1 MWKTLCANVD
11 KHRQL
16 ILDTLDYIWKNPE
29 TGYREWKT
37 HAYLAGIFRDLGYPL
52 TEAGDIPGFY
62 TVVDTGRPGPEVLI
76 FGEMDGLIVP
86 THPEADPQTGAIHAC
101 GHAAQCAALVGIAAA
116 LREPGALD
124 GLCGRIRLCA
134 VPAEELIE
142 IAFRLELRKK
152 GVIRYMGGKTEFMH
166 RGYFDG
172 VDLAFMVH
180 TTASPVSNTNTG
192 NVGCLSKQVLFSGR
206 SAHAGGSPWNGVNA
220 LYAAQ
225 QGLGAINAIRETF
238 REKDHIRVHPII
250 TAGGSA
256 VNAIPD
262 RVALESY
269 IRSSNF
275 PAMLEANRRV
285 NRALV
290 GAALSLGA
298 NVDIQDSPGYAP
310 TQVSFPLLDVAE
322 EAAAAIEMPF
332 IRHGEIST
340 GSTDMGDVS
349 QIMPAI
355 HPYAAGAAGTGHG
368 SDYRIED
375 PDRACVTSAKWQV
388 AMLRLLLQNDAA
400 RARDILA
407 GFTPAFPSARAYLD
421 YIDSFVCSGER
432 ITYGEGSAEVKL

>member
-1 MWKTLCANVD
+1 MDKPYIAAVD
-11 KHRQL
+11 KHRRL
-16 ILDTLDYIWKNPE
+16 ILDTLDYIWNNPE

-37 HAYLAGIFRDLGYPL
+37 HAYLAETFRALGYQL
-52 TEAGDIPGFY
+52 CEAGDIPGFY
-62 TVVDTGRPGPEVLI
+62 TVLDTGRPGPELLI
-76 FGEMDGLIVP
+76 LGEMDSLIVP
-86 THPEADPQTGAIHAC
+86 THSQCDGETGAVHAC

-116 LREPGALD
+116 LQEPGALE

-142 IAFRLELRKK
+142 IGYRLELRQK

-180 TTASPVSNTNTG
+180 TTAGTDYLCKAG
-192 NVGCLSKQVLFSGR
+192 MIGCLSKQVIYSGR
-206 SAHAGGSPWNGVNA
+206 SAHAGGCPWNGINA

-225 QGLGAINAIRETF
+225 QGLSAINALRETF

-262 RVALESY
+262 RVTLESY

-275 PAMLEANRRV
+275 EAMADANGKV
-285 NRALV
+285 NRALT

-298 NVDIQDSPGYAP
+298 NVDIQDTPGYAP
-310 TQVSFPLLDVAE
+310 LQSSFPLLDVAE
-322 EAAAAIEMPF
+322 EAAAAVEMPF
-332 IRHGEIST
+332 IRHQEIST
-340 GSTDMGDVS
+340 GSTDMGDIS
-349 QIMPAI
+349 QVMPAI

-368 SDYRIED
+368 SDYRIADGE
-375 PDRACVTSAKWQV
+375 RACVTSAKWQV
-388 AMLRLLLQNDAA
+388 AMLDLLLRDDAA

-407 GFTPAFPSARAYLD
+407 NFTPAFPSVRAYLD
-421 YIDSFVCSGER
+421 YIDGFVCSGQR
-432 ITYGEGSAEVKL
+432 IAYGDGRAEVTL

>member
-1 MWKTLCANVD
+1 MDKPYIAAVD
-11 KHRQL
+11 KHRRL
-16 ILDTLDYIWKNPE
+16 ILDTLDYIWNNPE

-37 HAYLAGIFRDLGYPL
+37 HAYLAETFRALGYQL
-52 TEAGDIPGFY
+52 CEAGDIPGFY
-62 TVVDTGRPGPEVLI
+62 TVLDTGRPGPEVLVL
-76 FGEMDGLIVP
+76 GELDGLIVP
-86 THPEADPQTGAIHAC
+86 THPECDPTTGAIHAC

-116 LREPGALD
+116 LKEPGALD

-142 IAFRLELRKK
+142 IGYRLELRQK

-180 TTASPVSNTNTG
+180 TTASPVSNSNTG
-192 NVGCLSKQVLFSGR
+192 NVGCLSKQVIFSGR
-206 SAHAGGSPWNGVNA
+206 SAHAGGAPWNGINA

-225 QGLGAINAIRETF
+225 QGLSAINALRETF

-262 RVALESY
+262 RVTLESY

-275 PAMLEANRRV
+275 EAMADANGKV
-285 NRALV
+285 NRALT

-298 NVDIQDSPGYAP
+298 NVDIQDTPGYAP
-310 TQVSFPLLDVAE
+310 LQISFPLLDVAE
-322 EAAAAIEMPF
+322 EAAAAVEMPF
-332 IRHGEIST
+332 IRHQEIST
-340 GSTDMGDVS
+340 GSTDMGDIS
-349 QIMPAI
+349 QVMPAI

-368 SDYRIED
+368 SDYRIADGE
-375 PDRACVTSAKWQV
+375 RACVTSAKWQV
-388 AMLRLLLQNDAA
+388 AMLDLLLRDDAA

-407 GFTPAFPSARAYLD
+407 NFTPAFPSVRAYLD
-421 YIDSFVCSGER
+421 YIDGFVCSGQR
-432 ITYGEGSAEVKL
+432 IAYGDGRAEVTL